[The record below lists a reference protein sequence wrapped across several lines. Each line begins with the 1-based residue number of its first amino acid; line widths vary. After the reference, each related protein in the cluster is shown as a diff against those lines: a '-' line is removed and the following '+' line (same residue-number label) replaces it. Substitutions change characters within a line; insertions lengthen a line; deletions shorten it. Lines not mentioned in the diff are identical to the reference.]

1 MARNLKRENASYL
14 SNFLS
19 GPVKVFFLV
28 CLLASIL
35 FPLYWLL
42 SNSFKLEQ
50 EYFAKPPIMIPSTLT
65 GINYT
70 ELFTKYNALRPLINS
85 ILIASITTV
94 FSFVFGSLA
103 AYSLVNGYLPKK
115 IRKVLGGWFLIQKM
129 YPAIVV
135 AVPVFYV
142 FSKLRLL
149 DNIFSLIIMNTSFN
163 LPLVIILL
171 VGFYTEAPYELE
183 EQGML
188 EGCSL
193 FQRYL
198 FITTPMVKAG
208 LIAVGMLT
216 FIASWNEFLYGV
228 ILSVNKAKPLTVT
241 IAGFITDMGL
251 RWGPMAAMGC
261 LIIVPVLVLMWMM
274 QRDFISGVSAGALKE

>member
-1 MARNLKRENASYL
+1 M
-14 SNFLS
+14 
-19 GPVKVFFLV
+19 
-28 CLLASIL
+28 
-35 FPLYWLL
+35 
-42 SNSFKLEQ
+42 
-50 EYFAKPPIMIPSTLT
+50 
-65 GINYT
+65 
-70 ELFTKYNALRPLINS
+70 
-85 ILIASITTV
+85 
-94 FSFVFGSLA
+94 FSVIFGSLA
-103 AYSLVNGYLPKK
+103 AYSLVNGCLPKK
-115 IRKVLGGWFLIQKM
+115 IKVILSGWFLIQKM

-149 DNIFSLIIMNTSFN
+149 DNISSLIIMNTSFN

-171 VGFYTEAPYELE
+171 VGFYIEAPYELE

-188 EGCSL
+188 EGCNL
-193 FQRYL
+193 FQRYF

-216 FIASWNEFLYGV
+216 FIASWNEFLFGV

-261 LIIVPVLVLMWMM
+261 LIIIPVLLLMWMM